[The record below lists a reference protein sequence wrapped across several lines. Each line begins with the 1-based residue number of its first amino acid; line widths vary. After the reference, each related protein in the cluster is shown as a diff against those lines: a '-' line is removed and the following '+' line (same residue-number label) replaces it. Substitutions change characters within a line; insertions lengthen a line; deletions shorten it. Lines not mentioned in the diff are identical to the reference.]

1 MTPAIP
7 NEMRA
12 LVLSG
17 AGFDHLSVRTVPTP
31 RPGPGQLLARVDAAS
46 VCTSLIK
53 LVEQGPRHAYLYDWD
68 LDSYPVVLGD
78 EGSITIVEVGEQLK
92 GRYELGQRFTTQSSV
107 DHPPI
112 NHCERYRDG
121 GRGIEK
127 LGIGHSLPGHLAE
140 YILVTEETIA
150 AGCLLPIEDLAF
162 PSSHASLAE
171 PISCVISAQE
181 HHMYISQESPNVP
194 RKAVKGLRKGGV
206 TVIVGCGAMGRM
218 HVDLAFSSRPASVI
232 GMDFVEER
240 LERVQTLF
248 GERSTRLGVNLVTLN
263 PEKGDPLE
271 CVREATGGRGAD
283 DVVVAVGSAPAIKM
297 AQSLVGRGGVLNL
310 FGGLKKGEDTVD
322 LDTSIV
328 HYKEVNITGSSGG
341 SPWDVARALELM
353 LAGELDAGTHIT
365 RIGDLEHLPDFLEMI
380 RARTLDGKAVVYP
393 HRRVDAIRAVP
404 RWTAE
409 DEVEFLKG

>member
-1 MTPAIP
+1 MTATIP
-7 NEMRA
+7 TEMRA
-12 LVLSG
+12 LVLAG

-68 LDSYPVVLGD
+68 LESHPVILGD
-78 EGSITIVEVGEQLK
+78 EGSVTLVEVGDQLK
-92 GRYELGQRFTTQSSV
+92 DRYELGQRFTTQSSV
-107 DHPPI
+107 NHPPI
-112 NHCERYRDG
+112 NHRERYRDG

-150 AGCLLPIEDLAF
+150 AGCLLPVADLTF

-181 HHMYISQESPNVP
+181 HHLYLAQESPNVP
-194 RKAVKGLRKGGV
+194 RQAVKGLRKGGV

-240 LERVQTLF
+240 LEKVETLF
-248 GERSTRLGVNLVTLN
+248 GERARRLGVKLATLN
-263 PEKGDPLE
+263 PERGDPLE
-271 CVREATGGRGAD
+271 LVREATGGRGAD
-283 DVVVAVGSAPAIKM
+283 DVIVAVGSAPAIVM
-297 AQSLVGRGGVLNL
+297 AQSLVGTGGVLNL

-322 LDTSIV
+322 FDTSIV
-328 HYKEVNITGSSGG
+328 HYKEVNVTGSSGG
-341 SPWDVARALELM
+341 SPWDVVRALELM
-353 LAGELDAGTHIT
+353 LAGEIDAGKHIT

-393 HRRVDAIRAVP
+393 HRRVDSIRVVP
-404 RWTAE
+404 QWTAG
-409 DEVEFLKG
+409 DETRFLAE